1 MDIEDYNFDSD
12 NIWEL
17 GISLEGSDMTF
28 LLVYDS
34 VSDMILSLVYDS
46 GSDYEV
52 FIFKL
57 VG

>member
-1 MDIEDYNFDSD
+1 MI
-12 NIWEL
+12 
-17 GISLEGSDMTF
+17 F

-57 VG
+57 VGQFLIEYVFDDSDDSWYLELL

>member
-17 GISLEGSDMTF
+17 GISSEDSDVIF

-34 VSDMILSLVYDS
+34 VSDMILLLVYDS